1 MNHFCSE
8 GLWVIDM
15 NGKYSIK
22 DLENLTGIKAHTLR
36 IWEQRYGLVSPQRT
50 DTNIRLYSDDDLK
63 KLLNVAVLVH
73 AGHKI
78 SAVATMEPSALH
90 SAVQRAALEEAEYES
105 QISSLK
111 RAMLEFDESSF
122 TAVLEQSFRQ
132 IGEGD
137 TFTGLVAGFIYT
149 IGTLWQT
156 DAISVAHEHFASN
169 LIKQKLYAALDALAV
184 PQVQPDKGYTL
195 LYLPEEELHE
205 LGLLYLHYYLKFKG
219 VPTLFLGQSVPLMY
233 MREALNTVPVAAVAS
248 VFTTCPSRDKL
259 RDYVEELRAMVPQT
273 ATVHLTGLQLNDAL
287 SGPAWPEGVFIHA
300 HMGALKDALV

>member
-1 MNHFCSE
+1 
-8 GLWVIDM
+8 M

-36 IWEQRYGLVSPQRT
+36 IWEQRYGLVEPQRT

-78 SAVATMEPSALH
+78 SAVASMEPAALH
-90 SAVQRAALEEAEYES
+90 AAVQTAALEEAEYES

-111 RAMLEFDESSF
+111 RAMLDFDESSF
-122 TAVLEQSFRQ
+122 TGVLEQSFRQ

-156 DAISVAHEHFASN
+156 DAISVAQEHFASN
-169 LIKQKLYAALDALAV
+169 LIKQKLYAALDALAI
-184 PQVQPDKGYTL
+184 PQPAPGEGYTL

-233 MREALNTVPVAAVAS
+233 LKDALTSVPVRQVVS
-248 VFTTCPSRDKL
+248 VFTTCPTRDDL
-259 RDYVEELRAMVPQT
+259 RSYVHELRSLVPPQ
-273 ATVHLTGLQLNDAL
+273 ASIHLTGLQLNDAL
-287 SGPAWPEGVFIHA
+287 SGPEWPSGVHIHP
-300 HMGALKDALV
+300 HLGALKESVV

>member
-1 MNHFCSE
+1 
-8 GLWVIDM
+8 M

-36 IWEQRYGLVSPQRT
+36 IWEQRYGLVEPHRT
-50 DTNIRLYSDDDLK
+50 DTNIRLYSNDDLK
-63 KLLNVAVLVH
+63 KLLNVSVLVH

-78 SAVATMEPSALH
+78 SSVAYMDPSALH
-90 SAVQRAALEEAEYES
+90 AAVQTAALEEAEYES

-111 RAMLEFDESSF
+111 RAMLDFDETSF

-137 TFTGLVAGFIYT
+137 TFTGLVAGFIHT

-156 DAISVAHEHFASN
+156 DAISVAQEHFASN
-169 LIKQKLYAALDALAV
+169 LIKQKLYAALDALAA
-184 PQVQPDKGYTL
+184 PQPGLGEGYTL

-205 LGLLYLHYYLKFKG
+205 LGLLYLHYYLKFSG

-233 MREALNTVPVAAVAS
+233 LKDVLTAVPIRQVVS
-248 VFTTCPSRDKL
+248 VFTTCPSRDNL
-259 RDYVEELRAMVPQT
+259 RSYIMELRSLVPPK
-273 ATVHLTGLQLNDAL
+273 ANIHLTGLQLNDAL
-287 SGPAWPEGVFIHA
+287 NEAEWPFGVHIHP
-300 HMGALKDALV
+300 HLGALKEHVV